1 MRKNMEKKNK
11 NLCIAFVRLGLFVGF
26 VVCSHYLWGVRFSSF
41 LYLSLLYP
49 LVGMLFSVRTSTSLV
64 GAFFSA
70 KWLFGKMA
78 FTFGIPTAC
87 GSANW
92 SLYTH
97 SDSTSKTAIMKL
109 MLNVVLPISC
119 MFLFIMHPVG
129 QKAFFYSLFW
139 LIPIAAYIVQF
150 LGVRSFFLVAL
161 SSSFIA
167 HAVGSV
173 LWLYMMPMTPAQWLA
188 LIPVVAMERFVFTV
202 GSLSVYCAARHF
214 MGASQHVSLRKQGR
228 RARGALLS
236 FFRAA
241 FPLGPS
247 QKF

>member
-1 MRKNMEKKNK
+1 MVRKNMEKKNK
-11 NLCIAFVRLGLFVGF
+11 NLFIALVRLGLFVSF
-26 VVCSHYLWGVRFSSF
+26 VACCHYLWGVRFSSF

-49 LVGMLFSVRTSTSLV
+49 LIGMLFSVRTSTSVV

-70 KWLFGKMA
+70 KWLLFGKMA

-87 GSANW
+87 GSSNW

-97 SDSTSKTAIMKL
+97 SDTTRKTALMKCL
-109 MLNVVLPISC
+109 LNVVLPISC

-129 QKAFFYSLFW
+129 QKASLYSLFW
-139 LIPIAAYIVQF
+139 LIPIAAYIVQL
-150 LGVRSFFLVAL
+150 LGARSFFLVAL

-173 LWLYMMPMTPAQWLA
+173 LWLYMMPMTPARWLA
-188 LIPVVAMERFVFTV
+188 LIPVVAMERFAFTV
-202 GSLSVYCAARHF
+202 GSLFVYCVARRL
-214 MGASQHVSLRKQGR
+214 MGTAQHVSLRKQGR
-228 RARGALLS
+228 RAYGALLS

-247 QKF
+247 